1 MIFVALG
8 PFSILESITNAAPT
22 VGRQRLCILGDKE
35 YHGI

>member
-8 PFSILESITNAAPT
+8 PFSTLESFTTAAPT
-22 VGRQRLCILGDKE
+22 VGRQWLCILGDKE